1 MSSLGSSDDDFV
13 RLPRGTPSRWTTA
26 DRRVVVCVCVSFV
39 VVVCVCVCVCDLGE
53 LGVAPEVVVA
63 VPLAAEHGDVERRLD
78 AADKNKN
85 KKKHTGRE

>member
-1 MSSLGSSDDDFV
+1 MD
-13 RLPRGTPSRWTTA
+13 
-26 DRRVVVCVCVSFV
+26 DRRPQGGGVRVCVVRGCS
-39 VVVCVCVCVCDLGE
+39 VCVCVCALGE
-53 LGVAPEVVVA
+53 LGVAPEAVVA